1 LKCEKCGSDINEM
14 SNSCSNCGFA
24 PQMVTVELYAGFWK
38 RFIARLLDSIVLVIP
53 LFIVFIIF
61 AVLINGTAMLLFFGD
76 NTMDANPA
84 LDIMFTI
91 VGLIPILLIFI
102 LELLYFAVFESSS
115 WQATPGKKII
125 GVKVTDLQGER
136 ITLGKAI
143 LRNVGRIASSV
154 LYIGYIIIGFTQ
166 KKQGLHDMIAG
177 TLVVNAD

>member
-1 LKCEKCGSDINEM
+1 
-14 SNSCSNCGFA
+14 
-24 PQMVTVELYAGFWK
+24 
-38 RFIARLLDSIVLVIP
+38 
-53 LFIVFIIF
+53 
-61 AVLINGTAMLLFFGD
+61 
-76 NTMDANPA
+76 
-84 LDIMFTI
+84 
-91 VGLIPILLIFI
+91 
-102 LELLYFAVFESSS
+102 LLYFAVFESSS